1 MADEQQTPEP
11 PVDLTEEQLEF
22 LASMFDLARSGK
34 GDELLALVDQG
45 IPPNLTNSSGD
56 TLLILAAYHDQADL
70 VRGLLER
77 GAETDR
83 ENDRGQTAV
92 GCAVFRQNEEITRL
106 LLDAGADPHQGRQ
119 NPYAVIEVFG
129 IEKMK
134 PLLDEYAAS

>member
-1 MADEQQTPEP
+1 MADQQTPGSP
-11 PVDLTEEQLEF
+11 ADLTEEQLEF
-22 LASMFDLARSGK
+22 LASMFDLARAGK
-34 GDELLALVDQG
+34 TEELLSLVDQG

-56 TLLILAAYHDQADL
+56 TLLILAAYHDQAEL

-106 LLDAGADPHQGRQ
+106 LLEAGADVHRGRQ

-129 IEKMK
+129 IEGMRS
-134 PLLDEYAAS
+134 LLDEYTSS